1 LDTDYIKTK
10 TPPREKIFVWGRAPE
25 IYYFSE
31 TLPASRFI
39 ACNFIV
45 GMTTYNYKNLD
56 VDINKDINEQA
67 WGWFM
72 DDLQKNKPYIIIDT
86 AVSNFRQYGKY
97 KISYYSQLKNF
108 IQINYNLD
116 KTIEQ
121 WDIYSRKFSY

>member
-1 LDTDYIKTK
+1 
-10 TPPREKIFVWGRAPE
+10 
-25 IYYFSE
+25 
-31 TLPASRFI
+31 
-39 ACNFIV
+39 
-45 GMTTYNYKNLD
+45 MTTYNYKNLD